1 MKNGKIGI
9 LLMTTLFLLFIV
21 IVGFMEP
28 AMVPN
33 PEMNIPL
40 SFTAALG
47 GKRERITCWEDPS
60 GELFV
65 FLPSGA
71 VLSDLEISVE
81 KDAQLTLNQKALESG
96 MDCGDI
102 QMNIPYPLIHIQE
115 GIPTEH
121 TLTFMQSS
129 ALASI
134 HLDVQSGSMN
144 IIHEKKGNQESGR
157 MRLYLPDGELA
168 YIGNLESLNGRGND
182 WLIPKKSYSLQLTSG
197 ADLLGMGQAEKWIL
211 QANAFDASHLRNKL
225 VYDFSEALGLDFS
238 PESQWVDLYLNGEY
252 AGLYL
257 LCERNEIHEQRV
269 RLEGN
274 ENYLVSMDLQ
284 WRLAENKKPFV
295 ITEAGYAFRIHDS
308 QLNDSDLRQ
317 RLQSAENAICAE
329 DGRDPLT
336 GKHWSQL
343 IDLDSWARKYL
354 VEEIFGN
361 GDGGVISQYFYG
373 ITKELPMY
381 AGPVWDYDISMGNSQ
396 GRCGG
401 ETRALFVGR
410 PRIRPNIS
418 VSWYYELYQKQ
429 AFYDRMTELYRE
441 ECLPLLDRFLNEQL
455 NEYQSRIT
463 ASSAMNQIRW
473 KSLAASQ
480 TSVPDETEYIRSFM
494 ERRIS
499 FLNQLWLEKKPFH
512 WVLIDTN
519 DGRDMICYAVFPG
532 ERIPLLPEYEDAW
545 DILGWYDAA
554 TEQPFDGAQPIYE
567 DTVVYLKKLQGEEDT
582 ISLLQMV
589 PIVVGLG
596 ILLSM
601 ILTDRKY
608 LQANRKKAGK
618 SITKQDVV

>member
-9 LLMTTLFLLFIV
+9 LLMTTLFLLFII

-47 GKRERITCWEDPS
+47 GEQERITCWEDPS
-60 GELFV
+60 GDLFV
-65 FLPSGA
+65 FLPTGAALSG
-71 VLSDLEISVE
+71 VEIFVE
-81 KDAQLTLNQKALESG
+81 KDVQVLLNQKSLESG
-96 MDCGDI
+96 MDCSDI
-102 QMNIPYPLIHIQE
+102 QLGIPYQLICILE
-115 GIPTEH
+115 ERTIEYS
-121 TLTFMQSS
+121 LTFMQSS
-129 ALASI
+129 QLPSI

-225 VYDFSEALGLDFS
+225 VYDFSAELGLDFS

-308 QLNDSDLRQ
+308 QMNDSDLQR

-354 VEEIFGN
+354 VEEVFGN
-361 GDGGVISQYFYG
+361 GDGGVISQFFYG
-373 ITKELPMY
+373 TTEDMPMY

-401 ETRALFVGR
+401 EARALFAGR
-410 PRIRPNIS
+410 PRIRSNMRC
-418 VSWYYELYQKQ
+418 SWYYELYQKQ
-429 AFYDRMTELYRE
+429 AFRDRMTEIYRE
-441 ECLPLLDRFLNEQL
+441 ECLPLLERFLNEQL
-455 NEYQSRIT
+455 NEYLSRIEK
-463 ASSAMNQIRW
+463 SSAMNQIRW
-473 KSLAASQ
+473 KSLAATQ
-480 TSVPDETEYIRSFM
+480 TSAQDEAEYIRSFM

-499 FLNQLWLEKKPFH
+499 FLNQLWLDKKPFH

-532 ERIPLLPEYEDAW
+532 EQILLLPDYEEAW
-545 DILGWYDAA
+545 DILGWYNAA
-554 TEQPFDGAQPIYE
+554 TEQPFDSAQPIYE
-567 DTVVYLKKLQGEEDT
+567 NTVVYLKKLQGEEDE
-582 ISLLQMV
+582 ISLLQLAPMAAA
-589 PIVVGLG
+589 LG
-596 ILLSM
+596 ILLSV
-601 ILTDRKY
+601 ILIDRRHR
-608 LQANRKKAGK
+608 LANREKAGK
-618 SITKQDVV
+618 SIAKQEFV

>member
-9 LLMTTLFLLFIV
+9 LLMTTLFLLFII

-47 GKRERITCWEDPS
+47 GEQERITCWEDPS
-60 GELFV
+60 GDLFV
-65 FLPSGA
+65 FLPTGAALSG
-71 VLSDLEISVE
+71 VEIFVE
-81 KDAQLTLNQKALESG
+81 KDVQVLLNQKSLESG
-96 MDCGDI
+96 MDCSDI
-102 QMNIPYPLIHIQE
+102 QLGIPYQLICILE
-115 GIPTEH
+115 ERTIEYS
-121 TLTFMQSS
+121 LTFMQSFQ
-129 ALASI
+129 LPSI

-225 VYDFSEALGLDFS
+225 VYDFSAELGLDFS

-308 QLNDSDLRQ
+308 QMNDSDLQR

-343 IDLDSWARKYL
+343 IDLDSWAKKYL

-361 GDGGVISQYFYG
+361 GDGGVISQFFYG
-373 ITKELPMY
+373 TTEDMPMY

-401 ETRALFVGR
+401 EARALFAGR

-429 AFYDRMTELYRE
+429 AFRDRMTEIYRE
-441 ECLPLLDRFLNEQL
+441 ECLPLLERFLEAQL
-455 NEYQSRIT
+455 DEYLSCIIE
-463 ASSAMNQIRW
+463 SSTMNQIRW
-473 KSLAASQ
+473 KSLAATQ
-480 TSVPDETEYIRSFM
+480 TSAQDEAEYIRSFM
-494 ERRIS
+494 EERIS
-499 FLNQLWLEKKPFH
+499 FLNQLWLDKKPFH

-532 ERIPLLPEYEDAW
+532 EQILLLPDYEEAW
-545 DILGWYDAA
+545 DILGWYNAA
-554 TEQPFDGAQPIYE
+554 TEQPFDSAQPIYE
-567 DTVVYLKKLQGEEDT
+567 NTVVYLKKLQGEEDE
-582 ISLLQMV
+582 ISLLQLAPMAAA
-589 PIVVGLG
+589 LG

-601 ILTDRKY
+601 ILIDRRHR
-608 LQANRKKAGK
+608 LANREKAGK
-618 SITKQDVV
+618 SIAKQEFV